1 MAEIETGINT
11 PQDVTASEEEIKG
24 FKLDPYLLNLMW
36 EEPFYSAILRKV
48 TKIKTDSIPTA
59 GVAAKDGNLTMYWNP
74 EFVAG
79 LPAGHVKGLLKHEAW
94 HIILGHIFDRR
105 KEPHLKWNF
114 ATDWSINGHI
124 PQEELPECGLYP
136 GRPYAE
142 LTEEQLS
149 KMSDQQIADYD
160 TMSAFQ
166 AKLPRGKSAEW
177 YFSALNQ
184 DQEASDAMDRQEK
197 GQAGD
202 GTPGEG
208 GGPGM
213 PGEMDSHAGWDELS
227 QEDREVAKG
236 KIKKVL
242 EDAVKEADGKGKG
255 WGTMDAE
262 ARRTIREII
271 SNEIPWQSVLKKFC
285 GMSRRANRATNVK
298 RINRKYPGIHPGAQ
312 KGYTSSIAVYIDQS
326 GSVRDSDLELL
337 FGELK
342 SLAKHTEF
350 TIYNFDTKVDE
361 SSERVWTRTKSP
373 GLHRTRCGGTD
384 FTAPTKHAN
393 KNSRRFDGYIILTD
407 GEAPDP
413 GPSKL
418 KRGWVITPN
427 RDLYFSA
434 SKRDFV
440 IKMKKEAA

>member
-1 MAEIETGINT
+1 MADKGTSIDT
-11 PQDVTASEEEIKG
+11 PQVITATDEEIKG

-36 EEPFYSAILRKV
+36 DEPFYSAVLRKV

-59 GVAAKDGNLTMYWNP
+59 GVAATDGNLKMYWNP
-74 EFVAG
+74 AFVAG
-79 LPAGHVKGLLKHEAW
+79 LPKDHVKGLLKHEAW

-124 PQEELPECGLYP
+124 PEHELPECGLYP
-136 GRPYAE
+136 GRPYTP
-142 LTEEQLS
+142 LTDEQLE
-149 KMSDQQIADYD
+149 KMSDQQIADYQ
-160 TMSAFQ
+160 TMSDFQ
-166 AKLPRGKSAEW
+166 AKLPKGMSAEW

-184 DQEASDAMDRQEK
+184 DQDMSDAMDRQEK

-202 GTPGEG
+202 GDPSEG
-208 GGPGM
+208 TGPGM
-213 PGEMDSHAGWDELS
+213 PMDSHEGWDELS
-227 QEDREVAKG
+227 DEDREVVKG
-236 KIKKVL
+236 KIKQTL

-255 WGTMDAE
+255 WGSMSSDS
-262 ARRTIREII
+262 RKLIREII

-285 GMSRRANRATNVK
+285 GLSRRANRSTNVK
-298 RINRKYPGIHPGAQ
+298 RLNRKYPGIHPGTQ
-312 KGYTSSIAVYIDQS
+312 KGYTSSIAVYVDQS
-326 GSVRDSDLELL
+326 GSVSDNDLELL

-350 TIYNFDTKVDE
+350 TIYNFDTRVDE
-361 SSERVWTRTKSP
+361 KSERVWGRNKSP
-373 GLHRTRCGGTD
+373 GIGRTRCGGTD
-384 FTAPTKHAN
+384 FSAPTKHAN

-413 GPSKL
+413 GPSKV

-427 RDLYFSA
+427 RELYFTA

-440 IKMKKEAA
+440 INMKKEAA